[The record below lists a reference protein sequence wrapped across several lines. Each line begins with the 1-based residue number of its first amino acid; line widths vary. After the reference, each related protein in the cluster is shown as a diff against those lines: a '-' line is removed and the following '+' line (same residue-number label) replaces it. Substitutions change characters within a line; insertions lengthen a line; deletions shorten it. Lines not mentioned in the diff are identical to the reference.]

1 MSTRRLILTALLSSA
16 GLLSLKPATAHA
28 QQKKSRDLITREEI
42 ESSPQKDQDIYAVI
56 RSLRPHFLAPARG
69 VRTLGN
75 STSRMSLYVDGVRE
89 TDAAALKN
97 IMASTV
103 AEVRYLDPTQSESEF
118 GPEANGGAV
127 IVKRIKSAGDSATPA
142 SNPPLH

>member
-1 MSTRRLILTALLSSA
+1 MSKRRLILTALLLSG
-16 GLLSLKPATAHA
+16 GLLSTVPSPAHA
-28 QQKKSRDLITREEI
+28 QKKSRDLITREEI
-42 ESSPQKDQDIYAVI
+42 ENSPQKDQDIYSVI

-89 TDAAALKN
+89 TDAAVLKN
-97 IMASTV
+97 IMASAV
-103 AEVRYLDPTQSESEF
+103 AEVRYLDPTQSESEY

-127 IVKRIKSAGDSATPA
+127 IVKRLRAGADSTAPV
-142 SNPPLH
+142 SKPPLR

>member
-16 GLLSLKPATAHA
+16 GLLSLTPATAHA

-103 AEVRYLDPTQSESEF
+103 ACCKRPTRWPWRGCRNTPSF
-118 GPEANGGAV
+118 ALILGVGW
-127 IVKRIKSAGDSATPA
+127 SAPRRTSAR
-142 SNPPLH
+142 

>member
-1 MSTRRLILTALLSSA
+1 MSKRRLILTALLLSG
-16 GLLSLKPATAHA
+16 GLAIAPSTADA
-28 QQKKSRDLITREEI
+28 QQKKSRDVITREEI
-42 ESSPQKDQDIYAVI
+42 EASPQKDQDIYAVI

-75 STSRMSLYVDGVRE
+75 SSSRMSLYVDGVRE
-89 TDAAALKN
+89 TDASALKN
-97 IMASTV
+97 IMASAV
-103 AEVRYLDPTQSESEF
+103 AEVRYLDPTQSESEY

-127 IVKRIKSAGDSATPA
+127 IVKRLKAGAETPPPA

>member
-1 MSTRRLILTALLSSA
+1 MSKRRLLLTALL
-16 GLLSLKPATAHA
+16 LSGSLVGIAPSIAHA
-28 QQKKSRDLITREEI
+28 QKKSRDLITREEI
-42 ESSPQKDQDIYAVI
+42 ENSPQKDQDIYSVI
-56 RSLRPHFLAPARG
+56 RSLRPHFLTPARG

-97 IMASTV
+97 IMASAV
-103 AEVRYLDPTQSESEF
+103 AEVRYLDPTQSEAEYGS
-118 GPEANGGAV
+118 GANGGAV
-127 IVKRIKSAGDSATPA
+127 IVKRLKANSDTVPPA